1 MSIEDHKRDRNNLA
15 IVAVNKDNI
24 NSHRAYLRQK
34 NLVEK
39 HIKQQDSEIRFLK
52 NEILQMKKIISNLL
66 QSK

>member
-1 MSIEDHKRDRNNLA
+1 MSIEDYKRDKNNLA

-39 HIKQQDSEIRFLK
+39 QIKQQDSEIRLLK
-52 NEILQMKKIISNLL
+52 SEIQQMKKIISNLL